1 MTTITEPSTIIDL
14 PDITHKLSLEGLFAE
29 KLPIEIDIGC
39 GKGRFLLSRASSHQ
53 ETNFIGIDRMNGRL
67 GKLDRKIMRANL
79 ENVRLIKMEAAYVIT
94 ELLPPEVISTYYIF
108 FPDPWP
114 KRKHHRRRLMSRE
127 FLDALHRTLI
137 DGGEVNFST
146 DHLDYFEAGCKLLRA
161 DKRFEEI
168 ETFQRS
174 KSEKTDFELIF
185 TNQGLPIGNCSFKK
199 KINK

>member
-1 MTTITEPSTIIDL
+1 MATTTEPSTIIDL
-14 PDITHKLSLEGLFAE
+14 PDITHKLSREGLFAE
-29 KLPIEIDIGC
+29 ELPIEIDIGC

-53 ETNFIGIDRMNGRL
+53 QTNFIGIDRMNGRL
-67 GKLDRKIMRANL
+67 GKLDRKIMRAGL
-79 ENVRLIKMEAAYVIT
+79 ANVRLIKMEAAYVIT
-94 ELLPPEVISTYYIF
+94 ELLPPEIASTYYIF

-114 KRKHHRRRLMSRE
+114 KRKHHRRRLMSKE

-146 DHLDYFEAGCKLLRA
+146 DHLDYFEAGQKLLRA

-174 KSEKTDFELIF
+174 ESQKTDFELIF
-185 TNQGLPIGNCSFKK
+185 TNQNLPIGNCSFKK
-199 KINK
+199 K